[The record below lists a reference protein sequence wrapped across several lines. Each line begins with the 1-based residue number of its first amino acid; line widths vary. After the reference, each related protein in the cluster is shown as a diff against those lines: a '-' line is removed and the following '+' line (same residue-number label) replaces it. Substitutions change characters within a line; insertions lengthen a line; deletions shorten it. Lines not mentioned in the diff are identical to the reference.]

1 MESPLKTVT
10 VVIPTYQRKDRLAR
24 VLTGLAHQT
33 VANFDAVVVDD
44 GSTDGTAEYLREAR
58 FPFEVRAI
66 RQLNAGPGAARN
78 AGVAA
83 ARGEIVLFLDD
94 DVLPSPD
101 LVAEH
106 LRAQSAKPRCAVMG
120 PLGSLPRYPQP
131 WVAWEQ
137 AMLEDQYA
145 AMTRGD
151 WEPTFRQFWTGNASV
166 AREEILAAGGFDPA
180 FRRAEDVELA
190 ARLARRGV
198 GFRFHPAARTLHAA
212 ERTLDSWC
220 AMHLAYGRLER
231 RIFAHLGEAHADST
245 LRENWAR
252 LHPATRSLV
261 RACLRSGTFRKASV
275 AGLRA
280 ILQASR
286 VAPASA
292 VARRACSA
300 LANILYWSGA
310 REAMG
315 AQGFREMLGRAAA
328 AT

>member
-1 MESPLKTVT
+1 VT
-10 VVIPTYQRKDRLAR
+10 TITLVIPTYQRKDRLAR
-24 VLTGLAHQT
+24 VLDGLSRQT
-33 VANFDAVVVDD
+33 HSAFDVVVVDD
-44 GSTDGTAEYLREAR
+44 GSTDGTSRYLREAR

-66 RQLNAGPGAARN
+66 SQLNAGPAAARN

-83 ARGEIVLFLDD
+83 AKGEVVLFLDD
-94 DVLPSPD
+94 DVLPAPE

-106 LRAQSAKPRCAVMG
+106 LRAQAEEPRCAVMG
-120 PLGSLPRYPQP
+120 PLGSLPRYSQP

-137 AMLEDQYA
+137 AMLEDQYG
-145 AMTRGD
+145 AMGRGE

-198 GFRFHPAARTLHAA
+198 RFRFRPAARTEHAA

-231 RIFAHLGEAHADST
+231 RIFAHLGEGHALST
-245 LRENWAR
+245 LAENWAR
-252 LHPATRSLV
+252 LHPATRTLV
-261 RACLRSGTFRKASV
+261 RACLRSDPIHRAAV
-275 AGLRA
+275 AGLRG

-315 AQGFREMLGRAAA
+315 PEGFRDVVGRAAP
-328 AT
+328 T

>member
-1 MESPLKTVT
+1 MTTIT

-24 VLTGLAHQT
+24 VLEGLSRQT
-33 VANFDAVVVDD
+33 YPDFDVVVVDD
-44 GSTDGTAEYLREAR
+44 GSTDGTSRYLREAR
-58 FPFEVRAI
+58 FPFQVRAI
-66 RQLNAGPGAARN
+66 SQLNAGPAAARN

-83 ARGEIVLFLDD
+83 AKGDVVLFLDD
-94 DVLPSPD
+94 DVIPAPE

-106 LRAQSAKPRCAVMG
+106 LRAQAEEPRCAVMG
-120 PLGSLPRYPQP
+120 PLGSLPRYSQP

-137 AMLEDQYA
+137 AMLEEQYG
-145 AMTRGD
+145 AMRRGE

-198 GFRFHPAARTLHAA
+198 CFRFHPAARTEHAA

-231 RIFAHLGEAHADST
+231 RIFAHLGEGHALTT
-245 LRENWAR
+245 LADNWAR

-261 RACLRSGTFRKASV
+261 RACLGSEIVRA
-275 AGLRA
+275 AAIAALRGM
-280 ILQASR
+280 LQASR
-286 VAPASA
+286 IAPASW

-300 LANILYWSGA
+300 LANVLYWSGA
-310 REAMG
+310 HEAMG
-315 AQGFREMLGRAAA
+315 AQGFREMVGRAATA
-328 AT
+328 

>member
-1 MESPLKTVT
+1 VELGVTTIT

-24 VLTGLAHQT
+24 VLDGLAQQT
-33 VANFDAVVVDD
+33 HSAFDVVVVDD
-44 GSTDGTAEYLREAR
+44 GSTDGTAGYLREAR

-66 RQLNAGPGAARN
+66 SQLNAGPAAARN

-83 ARGEIVLFLDD
+83 AKGEVVLFLDD
-94 DVLPSPD
+94 DVLPAPE
-101 LVAEH
+101 LVGEH
-106 LRAQSAKPRCAVMG
+106 LRAQAEQARCAITG
-120 PLGSLPRYPQP
+120 PLGSLSRYAQP

-137 AMLEDQYA
+137 AMLEDQYG
-145 AMTRGD
+145 AMNRGE

-166 AREEILAAGGFDPA
+166 AREEIVAAGGFDPA

-198 GFRFHPAARTLHAA
+198 RFRFHPAARTEHAA

-231 RIFAHLGEAHADST
+231 RIFAHLGEGHALST
-245 LRENWAR
+245 LAENWAR

-261 RACLRSGTFRKASV
+261 RACLRADALRGA
-275 AGLRA
+275 AILGLRGV
-280 ILQASR
+280 LQASR
-286 VAPASA
+286 IAPASRI
-292 VARRACSA
+292 ARRACSA

-310 REAMG
+310 HEAMG
-315 AQGFREMLGRAAA
+315 AQGFQEMVVRAATA
-328 AT
+328 

>member
-1 MESPLKTVT
+1 VTAIT
-10 VVIPTYQRKDRLAR
+10 VVIPTYQRRDRLAR
-24 VLTGLAHQT
+24 VLDGLSRQT
-33 VANFDAVVVDD
+33 HTDFDVVIVDD
-44 GSTDGTAEYLREAR
+44 GSTDGTAQSVQKVRL
-58 FPFEVRAI
+58 PFQV
-66 RQLNAGPGAARN
+66 QLISQANAGPAAARN

-83 ARGEIVLFLDD
+83 ARGELVLFLDD
-94 DVLPSPD
+94 DVLPSPE

-106 LRAQSAKPRCAVMG
+106 LQAQAREPRCAVMG
-120 PLGSLPRYPQP
+120 PLGSLPRYSQP

-145 AMTRGD
+145 AMGRGE
-151 WEPTFRQFWTGNASV
+151 WEATFRQFWTGNASV

-180 FRRAEDVELA
+180 FRRAEDVELG

-198 GFRFHPAARTLHAA
+198 RFRFHPAARTEHAA

-231 RIFAHLGEAHADST
+231 RIFAHLGEAHALST
-245 LRENWAR
+245 LQGNWAR

-261 RACLRSGTFRKASV
+261 RACLRSESV
-275 AGLRA
+275 SAAAIAGLRA

-286 VAPASA
+286 LAPSNRL
-292 VARRACSA
+292 ARRACSA

-315 AQGFREMLGRAAA
+315 DEGFREIVGRAATA
-328 AT
+328 